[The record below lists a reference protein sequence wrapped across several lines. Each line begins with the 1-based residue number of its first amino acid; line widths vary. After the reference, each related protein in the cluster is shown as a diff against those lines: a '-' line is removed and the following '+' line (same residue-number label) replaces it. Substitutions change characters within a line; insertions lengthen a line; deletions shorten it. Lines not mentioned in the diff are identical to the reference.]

1 MQQQDDLY
9 LEIQSKDFYFD
20 AAVPA
25 DYEVVL
31 PNGTVVSLYSRPKT
45 EVREKALHYQGKQNG
60 GRRKGHGD
68 DSDACVCDDPA
79 TSGEWLTLSQVAQVL
94 GTTYSAIH
102 RQVKSGYLDAK
113 NINGCLH
120 VSVDELERFKP
131 VYQTKRRSAPQWF
144 EGSIKCATKM

>member
-1 MQQQDDLY
+1 MQQQNDLY

-25 DYEVVL
+25 DYEIML
-31 PNGTVVSLYSRPKT
+31 PNGTVVSLYSRPKGN
-45 EVREKALHYQGKQNG
+45 QGRQDD

-68 DSDACVCDDPA
+68 GSDTCVCDDPA
-79 TSGEWLTLSQVAQVL
+79 TRGEWLTLSQAAQVL
-94 GTTYSAIH
+94 GTTYPAIY
-102 RQVKSGYLDAK
+102 RQMKSGCLDAK

-131 VYQTKRRSAPQWF
+131 IYQTKRRSAPQWF